1 MRSADPKML
10 TIIDRGRALLS
21 TAVARRSAVRTD
33 TLDGVKR
40 RAYLI
45 ATLSGLPAVLMVW
58 LSMGPDGMVAN
69 TVFSLFVLFYLA
81 CVLALWT
88 RAVSIRLA
96 ERTMFLGVVL
106 FTFVHLAYVLYTNV
120 SLAAARTIITEVTF
134 TTLTALYVVAYL
146 IFDSRTACESLLRSS
161 AWSCSRSSPKLS
173 RKPPVGR
180 TRQS

>member
-1 MRSADPKML
+1 ML

-21 TAVARRSAVRTD
+21 TVVSRGSSVHTD
-33 TLDGVKR
+33 PLDGVKR

-45 ATLSGLPAVLMVW
+45 ATLSGLPAVLLVW
-58 LSMGPDGMVAN
+58 LSMGPDGIVAN
-69 TVFSLFVLFYLA
+69 TIFSLFVLFYLA

-88 RAVSIRLA
+88 RAFSIRLA

-106 FTFVHLAYVLYTNV
+106 FTFVHLAYVLYATG
-120 SLAAARTIITEVTF
+120 SLAGARITITEVSY
-134 TTLTALYVVAYL
+134 TTLTVPYVVAYL
-146 IFDSRTACESLLRSS
+146 IFDSRTACGSLLRSS

-173 RKPPVGR
+173 RKLLPDQ